1 MPIQNFIVGS
11 ALIILTG
18 CQHSLVHDTMPT
30 ITRTGEVKDVVI
42 QDTVSPTSI
51 MARPGDEIRW
61 INKRDADVQVTVIS
75 PVNDQLACQRNFS
88 GRQERDRNQYTAKVE
103 RNDTAAVCFRD
114 PTELNY
120 VVRTESG
127 DPNGAHSILGTIRIA
142 TGGQT
147 PQTATLTSEEGLS
160 IQ

>member
-18 CQHSLVHDTMPT
+18 CQHSLVHDSMPT

-61 INKRDADVQVTVIS
+61 INKRQTDIQVTVVA
-75 PVNDQLACQRNFS
+75 PGRQQLTCQRNFREMS
-88 GRQERDRNQYTAKVE
+88 GADLDQYTANVSGMIQRVSVFKIL
-103 RNDTAAVCFRD
+103 
-114 PTELNY
+114 LN
-120 VVRTESG
+120 
-127 DPNGAHSILGTIRIA
+127 
-142 TGGQT
+142 
-147 PQTATLTSEEGLS
+147 
-160 IQ
+160 